1 MADLWRTRARRIVQT
16 RLRDGLRTSG
26 DSRPHYVVCGD
37 DALTFHLV
45 AELLGNESSGGPPR
59 VTVIVPYRRRADV
72 LDLRKLRG
80 IRLFRADRLDEETFR
95 AAGLAGARG
104 LALLHQDDVGNIHA
118 ALCAQEV
125 EPNLRLV
132 MRMFNSRLGSRVQRL
147 FPDCAVLSDASMAA
161 PAFVAAALGEVAPTN
176 LRLGGRTL
184 VVARRG
190 EVAPEHVVCGL
201 ADTRDPHLARVLP
214 ADESQADLVLADAA
228 GLPAGTEE
236 ETRRIVR
243 ARRLR
248 RTFLMVRRAIRSFAT
263 RKIGIATIS
272 LLVVVV
278 VLGFLLAKVDK
289 TNNFGD
295 AIYVTLVTTLVG
307 ADPETDKEPLAK
319 VMQVVLNL
327 AGLALIPLITA
338 AVVDGIVNARLA
350 LHAGRIQT
358 DRSGHVVVV
367 GLGNVGTRV
376 MRRLN
381 DLGIE
386 VVAIDKNPEARGV
399 PVARRLG
406 IPLIIGDVT
415 QEETLENASLGT
427 CRALVVVSTD
437 DVANL
442 QAALNAQEVNP
453 DVRVVLRLFD
463 GDFAARLQK
472 AFNIGISR
480 SVSYLAAPA
489 FAAALLHRSVLAT
502 IPVDRHVL
510 LVAEVPVAAGS
521 ELAGREVR
529 EVSRPES
536 VRVIGLIRAGQP
548 RMEWSPA
555 ADRLVGVNDRLVVVV
570 RRAGLSRLLRQASAP
585 PPAPPT
591 TPEASGTG
599 SRESWTARRGSRP
612 GDPSAI

>member
-16 RLRDGLRTSG
+16 RLRDGLRPSG
-26 DSRPHYVVCGD
+26 DARPHYVVCGD
-37 DALTFHLV
+37 DALAYHLV
-45 AELLGNESSGGPPR
+45 AELLGNESQGGPPR
-59 VTVIVPYRRRADV
+59 VTVIVPFRRRVDGP
-72 LDLRKLRG
+72 DLRKLRG
-80 IRLFRADRLDEETFR
+80 VRLYRSDRLDEETFR
-95 AAGLAGARG
+95 MAGLAGARG

-118 ALCAQEV
+118 ALCAQAV
-125 EPNLRLV
+125 EPDLRLV
-132 MRMFNSRLGSRVQRL
+132 MRMFNGRLGSRVQRL

-161 PAFVAAALGEVAPTN
+161 PAFVAAALGEVAPTHFR
-176 LRLGGRTL
+176 LRGRTL
-184 VVARRG
+184 LVARRAD
-190 EVAPEHVVCGL
+190 VDPAHIVCGL
-201 ADTRDPHLARVLP
+201 ADTRDPNLARVLP
-214 ADESQADLVLADAA
+214 ADESQADLVLADVV

-236 ETRRIVR
+236 ENRRIVR

-248 RTFLMVRRAIRSFAT
+248 RPILMFGRAVRSFAT

-272 LLVVVV
+272 VLAVVVT
-278 VLGFLLAKVDK
+278 LGVLLAEVEPTDDLW
-289 TNNFGD
+289 D
-295 AIYVTLVTTLVG
+295 ALYLTLVTTIVG
-307 ADPETDKEPLAK
+307 ADPDTEKAVPAQI
-319 VMQVVLNL
+319 MQVVLNL

-338 AVVDGIVNARLA
+338 VVVDGIVNARLA
-350 LHAGRIQT
+350 LHAGRIKT

-386 VVAIDKNPEARGV
+386 VVAIDKNPDARGV

-415 QEETLENASLGT
+415 QEETLETASLDT

-442 QAALNAQEVNP
+442 QAALNAQEVKP
-453 DVRVVLRLFD
+453 DLRVVLRLFD
-463 GDFAARLQK
+463 GDFAARLQQ

-510 LVAEVPVAAGS
+510 LVAEVPVATGS
-521 ELAGREVR
+521 ELAGREIR

-536 VRVIGLIRAGQP
+536 VRVIGLIRAGQA

-555 ADRLVGVNDRLVVVV
+555 ASCRVGVGDRLVVVV
-570 RRAGLSRLLRQASAP
+570 RRAGLSRLLGQASTP
-585 PPAPPT
+585 PPPSLPAT
-591 TPEASGTG
+591 TDTPGALR
-599 SRESWTARRGSRP
+599 RES
-612 GDPSAI
+612 